1 MFMVFKVIASLFFF
15 NRYFPNM
22 GVDEK
27 GDLRDILRL
36 LDDHVQSR
44 YNSYKKAFLQLDVVR
59 FMLNL

>member
-1 MFMVFKVIASLFFF
+1 MFD
-15 NRYFPNM
+15 RYFPNM

-59 FMLNL
+59 EHYLFPSTLTVTCYT